1 MHDADARS
9 QSGPCSR
16 TRPTL
21 AICCDAVTL
30 GAAVAAVL
38 DLLTGAL
45 AGMFRLSLEHGVSLA
60 HAALAAANRATGT
73 SWARVAVSAL
83 CSLQVPPCSHPECL
97 AQYPP

>member
-1 MHDADARS
+1 MMHGRNLV
-9 QSGPCSR
+9 PCSR
-16 TRPTL
+16 TRSTL
-21 AICCDAVTL
+21 AICFGADTL

-83 CSLQVPPCSHPECL
+83 RSLQVLSRSRPECL
-97 AQYPP
+97 AQYPR